1 MLTERHLEI
10 FVAIAE
16 EGHFGDAAQRV
27 GITQPPLSQGLR
39 RLEALLG
46 VRLFDRERGVSLTEE
61 GALLLPH
68 ARRALTTLAELRETG
83 AREGADGQRLRLG
96 LPPELP
102 PRLGASVAAAPVR
115 AGVRGRISVVTA
127 PTATLLTDVS
137 AGRLDL
143 AVVRHPA
150 VLHGLAA
157 GPVTLLPTWLLTP
170 DDTGGTGDAPT
181 GRLTPGEA
189 AAGRASPRNP
199 HEAMSESARRTG
211 SARAGRLLP
220 YAVPPRAEAPAAHD
234 LFLDTLAGQG
244 RRVET
249 VVVSDERAG
258 LALVAAGQAVLVTA
272 DETLIADG
280 VARRPTTH
288 PALPL
293 RLRVVWDARRLAAAH
308 ADEAAEAL
316 VDALASA
323 HHPGR
328 KRDR

>member
-10 FVAIAE
+10 FVALAE

-27 GITQPPLSQGLR
+27 GITQPPLSQALR

-68 ARRALTTLAELRETG
+68 ARRALTALAELRESG

-115 AGVRGRISVVTA
+115 AGVRGRVSVVTA
-127 PTATLLTDVS
+127 PTGTLLTDVS

-143 AVVRHPA
+143 AVVRHPS
-150 VLHGLAA
+150 VVHGLAA
-157 GPVTLLPTWLLTP
+157 GPVTLLPTWLLVP
-170 DDTGGTGDAPT
+170 GDTEGAP
-181 GRLTPGEA
+181 
-189 AAGRASPRNP
+189 AGRP
-199 HEAMSESARRTG
+199 
-211 SARAGRLLP
+211 LP
-220 YAVPPRAEAPAAHD
+220 YAVRARAEAPAAYD
-234 LFLDTLAGQG
+234 LFRDTLAGRG

-272 DETLIADG
+272 DDTLTADG
-280 VARRPTTH
+280 VERRPATD
-288 PALPL
+288 PELPL
-293 RLRVVWDARRLAAAH
+293 RLRVVWDARRLAAAQ
-308 ADEAAEAL
+308 AEEAAGAL
-316 VDALASA
+316 VAALAA
-323 HHPGR
+323 VRHHAR
-328 KRDR
+328 EDAR

>member
-10 FVAIAE
+10 FVALAE

-27 GITQPPLSQGLR
+27 GITQPPLSQALR

-61 GALLLPH
+61 GAALLPH
-68 ARRALTTLAELRETG
+68 ARRALSALVELRETG
-83 AREGADGQRLRLG
+83 TREGANGQRLRLG
-96 LPPELP
+96 LSPELP
-102 PRLGASVAAAPVR
+102 PRLGATVAASPVR
-115 AGVRGRISVVTA
+115 AGVRARVSVVTA

-150 VLHGLAA
+150 VLHGLSA
-157 GPVTLLPTWLLTP
+157 GPVTLLPTWLLVP
-170 DDTGGTGDAPT
+170 DDAVGAGQCS
-181 GRLTPGEA
+181 PGEA
-189 AAGRASPRNP
+189 DAGRSAAPPPQDRTSAPGPR
-199 HEAMSESARRTG
+199 AGGVRAARR
-211 SARAGRLLP
+211 LP
-220 YAVPPRAEAPAAHD
+220 YAVRPRAEAPAAHD
-234 LFLDTLAGQG
+234 LFLDTLAGRG

-272 DETLIADG
+272 DESLTADG
-280 VARRPTTH
+280 VVRRPATA

-293 RLRVVWDARRLAAAH
+293 RLRVVWDARRLAAAGA
-308 ADEAAEAL
+308 ADATEAL

-323 HHPGR
+323 AHRPSAEAAR
-328 KRDR
+328 